1 MAKLSAASQK
11 RLDAA
16 HPLLIKLFTACLADP
31 ACPAFTVLDSQ
42 RGREAQEKAFN
53 AGNSKA
59 HFGQSPHN
67 WTPSIALDVAPLP
80 IDWENL
86 AAFKALGAFVEA
98 KAAALKIPVG
108 WGGRWKSFK
117 DYPHFELTPWRDFAK
132 KSKLFGV

>member
-1 MAKLSAASQK
+1 MPKLSAAAQK

-31 ACPAFTVLDSQ
+31 KCPAFTVLDSQ

-80 IDWENL
+80 IDWEDL
-86 AAFKALGAFVEA
+86 KAFKTLGVFVEA
-98 KAAALKIPVG
+98 KAVALKIPVS

-117 DYPHFELTPWRDFAK
+117 DYPHFELTPWRDHAK
-132 KSKLFGV
+132 KAKLFGV

>member
-1 MAKLSAASQK
+1 MPKLSAASQK

-16 HPLLIKLFTACLADP
+16 HPMLVKLFAACLADP

-67 WTPSIALDVAPLP
+67 WSPSIALDVAPLP
-80 IDWENL
+80 IDWEDIK
-86 AAFKALGAFVEA
+86 AFKTLGAFVEA
-98 KAAALKIPVG
+98 KAVALKIPVS

-132 KSKLFGV
+132 KSKLFGA